1 MGRARPTIPLAHGLA
16 ARDAIPGARFETL
29 PRAAHFPNL
38 EDPASLAGVL
48 LDFLAT
54 TEPARIEDEDWGDLV
69 GRRAR
74 ATMRR
79 VA

>member
-1 MGRARPTIPLAHGLA
+1 MDKNIVDQAG
-16 ARDAIPGARFETL
+16 FEAL

-38 EDPASLAGVL
+38 EDPAGLARVL
-48 LDFLAT
+48 ADFVAT